1 MKQDILK
8 PNSNQDY
15 QQERLGSHQKQSP
28 TKMQEHNMDS
38 GSSPQPQIRIRKE
51 PFKQKASYDL
61 AKFEESL

>member
-1 MKQDILK
+1 
-8 PNSNQDY
+8 
-15 QQERLGSHQKQSP
+15 
-28 TKMQEHNMDS
+28 MQEHNMDS